1 MNNDNNQNEGMSFTE
16 LYGVT
21 STDTTPT
28 QPAQQAPAV
37 EPTPTVQQSPESMQA
52 TPVEASTVDQPS
64 NNNNN
69 DVPPEFDTTI
79 KIEEPKRINIMDSEY
94 IRDFVGPKYDSFVNS
109 PFNIGAFFLGNLYFF
124 YRKMFAYGLIIFIIQ
139 AAIGMVTKI
148 IGLGLLINV
157 ACAFVANKMY
167 LNFAAKKVKSLSVLY
182 SGMDLKQKCAEK
194 GGTSIGLIFA
204 GMAAELLCSLLIAI
218 VSLFIF
224 GAALFGSILN
234 PNNWDVTIN
243 DSSTTDTGGN
253 NAYDGSYEYDLDF
266 RLADEY
272 IYSKPSGLLG
282 DDYPAEGVTD
292 SGQFTFTYGSET
304 NRKCTF
310 EMGRVKNKTNAKIF
324 AESYAN
330 MMNGIVGTKT
340 INGIK
345 WYSITSSPTDVIY
358 FTDKDNQVYAFRYIA
373 YEDNKECPK
382 YRDQVLKT
390 IKEK

>member
-1 MNNDNNQNEGMSFTE
+1 MNNDSNQNNNQNEGLSFTD

-21 STDTTPT
+21 STDTQPT
-28 QPAQQAPAV
+28 QPVQPAP
-37 EPTPTVQQSPESMQA
+37 EPVPSPEPSPEVQ
-52 TPVEASTVDQPS
+52 PESSPEVKSEA
-64 NNNNN
+64 
-69 DVPPEFDTTI
+69 EFDTTV
-79 KIEEPKRINIMDSEY
+79 KIEEPEKINIMDSEY
-94 IRDFVGPKYDSFVNS
+94 IRDFVGENYDSFVNN

-204 GMAAELLCSLLIAI
+204 GMAAEFLCSLLIAI

-282 DDYPAEGVTD
+282 DDYPKEGVTD

-345 WYSITSSPTDVIY
+345 WYTITSSPTDAIY
-358 FTDKDNQVYAFRYIA
+358 FTDKDNQVYAFHYIA
-373 YEDNKECPK
+373 YEDNKECSK
-382 YRDQVLKT
+382 YRDQVLNS